1 MTFNGN
7 VSQKASSLSNN
18 FWEPIDSDDTSA
30 VTFYYV
36 LWSEWSIRVYYNV
49 CSGAEGT
56 RYLQRFCCMSE
67 IYWTWSC
74 SHYSSKPPCITRT
87 VSFTSVIRKPWQR
100 VWVKCSRPHNNS
112 TSGIRL
118 WTQFCVTPGTPHL
131 QVIQDLQIEEEY

>member
-87 VSFTSVIRKPWQR
+87 VSFTSVYKKALTESLSK
-100 VWVKCSRPHNNS
+100 VLKA
-112 TSGIRL
+112 
-118 WTQFCVTPGTPHL
+118 TQFCLIPGTPRL